1 MQVHIVKLC
10 GWRIPRRFIH
20 QWMKSLEKELTRIFH
35 KTSRTKAELSFS
47 KPQKKHISKK
57 IRSFNF
63 KDCELTLAFL
73 ETASMRKLNRDLRK
87 KDKVTD
93 ILSFS
98 GSPPKDL
105 GEMALCGQFI
115 KKQAEIHHI
124 SSKEELGYLLIHGLL
139 HLLGYEHEKSDKE
152 AKIMFELQ
160 DKLFETLRKRFFNE
174 R

>member
-1 MQVHIVKLC
+1 
-10 GWRIPRRFIH
+10 
-20 QWMKSLEKELTRIFH
+20 MKSLEKELIRISR
-35 KTSRTKAELSFS
+35 KTSRTKTGLFFS
-47 KPQKKHISKK
+47 KPQGKPPFKK
-57 IRSFNF
+57 IRDFNL

-73 ETASMRKLNRDLRK
+73 ESDSMRKLNRDLRK

-98 GSPPKDL
+98 GSQTKDL
-105 GEMALCGQFI
+105 GEMALCGQVI
-115 KKQAEIHHI
+115 KKQAEIHRI

-160 DKLFETLRKRFFNE
+160 DKLFETLGKRFFDE